1 MRERPSRL
9 ELAESPSDRVSVG
22 EVVKG
27 NAVKIRKSDA
37 VGKVRDV
44 DAELPARD
52 ILLLDARRPCE
63 FLLSEPSSEA
73 QSFETFGYLFSFVH
87 KHLLH
92 EIA

>member
-1 MRERPSRL
+1 MPQSGGCCQYEGGGGQKSVVRERPSRL
-9 ELAESPSDRVSVG
+9 ELAESPSVRVSVG

-52 ILLLDARRPCE
+52 ILL
-63 FLLSEPSSEA
+63 
-73 QSFETFGYLFSFVH
+73 
-87 KHLLH
+87 
-92 EIA
+92 